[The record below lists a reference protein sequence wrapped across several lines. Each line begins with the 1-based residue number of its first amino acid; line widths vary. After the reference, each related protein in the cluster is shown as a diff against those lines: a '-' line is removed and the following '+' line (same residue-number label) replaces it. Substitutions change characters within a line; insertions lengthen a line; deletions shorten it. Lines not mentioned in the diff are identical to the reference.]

1 MSPTHSPAHQEV
13 PAGVPAPEV
22 QDPVPT
28 ACSSSLATPPVS
40 LDNLLEGPRTCGAW
54 MVPTMAYVGRKTI
67 AQALSLANE
76 GGIGHWAS
84 GAGFVE
90 PQGAELLGAYHH
102 FEDIAYDF
110 VDFPVNGGATLIREQ
125 SADPDSPPLSI
136 DPESIQ
142 RGLEVMATKYP
153 VHFHA
158 LTHGQMEKRTAD
170 VLVQCVVFGKIVY
183 GESPYN

>member
-1 MSPTHSPAHQEV
+1 MNPNHGLAHQET
-13 PAGVPAPEV
+13 PFETAQEALA
-22 QDPVPT
+22 PVPT
-28 ACSSSLATPPVS
+28 AFSVEDPPLS
-40 LDNLLEGPRTCGAW
+40 LDKLLEGPRTFAAW
-54 MVPTMAYVGRKTI
+54 MVPTVAYVGRKTI
-67 AQALSLANE
+67 AEALALANE

-90 PQGAELLGAYHH
+90 PQGAELLGVYHH
-102 FEDIAYDF
+102 LEDIAYDF

-125 SADPDSPPLSI
+125 SAGPDSPPLSI
-136 DPESIQ
+136 DAESIQ
-142 RGLEVMATKYP
+142 RGLEVMANKYP